1 MRKLYPFFI
10 AAVVVL
16 AASCGGNNGTAGA
29 TFCDTTC
36 KTDSLHFKGDHKLN
50 PMVDIGL
57 NACKADTIIWTHD
70 LAGSKL
76 LDLRQDLG
84 QDVYLNPS
92 AIDAYIKDTAYAWVQ
107 FNDCKTG
114 RGYALRLPFSKAVE
128 RRKVT
133 SAFTKFDPKF
143 SIEDGLIAYTDRG
156 SVFVENMETGQQAV
170 LPFDKPYDIDF
181 NKLHEMVD
189 SVKLTKDRVFV
200 QMIRDG
206 EKKTYEKKISL

>member
-1 MRKLYPFFI
+1 MRSFFFSFLIVLII
-10 AAVVVL
+10 AL
-16 AASCGGNNGTAGA
+16 LSCGDNNGSGTM
-29 TFCDTTC
+29 FCDTAC
-36 KTDSLHFKGDHKLN
+36 KTDSMHFKGDHQLN

-57 NACKADTIIWTHD
+57 NACKADTIMWTHD

-76 LDLRQDLG
+76 LDLRDHLG
-84 QDVYLNPS
+84 QDVYLNQS
-92 AIDAYIKDTAYAWVQ
+92 AIDCYIKDTSYAWLQ

-114 RGYALRLPFSKAVE
+114 RGFLLKLPFGKSEE

-133 SAFTKFDPKF
+133 GAFTKFDPKF
-143 SIEDGLIAYTDRG
+143 SVADGLVAYTDRG
-156 SVFVENMETGQQAV
+156 SVFVENMETGQQSL

-189 SVKLTKDRVFV
+189 TVSVTKERIFV